1 MGVVNQGFLKIE
13 AYYLLILHIR
23 LFGEF
28 LRSQPAQ
35 QTLVGLPDWLGG
47 GFSLVFREA
56 FLLLYISPEMKIF
69 FPVK

>member
-13 AYYLLILHIR
+13 AYSLLILHIR

-35 QTLVGLPDWLGG
+35 QTLAGLSDWLCGS
-47 GFSLVFREA
+47 FSLVFA
-56 FLLLYISPEMKIF
+56 
-69 FPVK
+69 